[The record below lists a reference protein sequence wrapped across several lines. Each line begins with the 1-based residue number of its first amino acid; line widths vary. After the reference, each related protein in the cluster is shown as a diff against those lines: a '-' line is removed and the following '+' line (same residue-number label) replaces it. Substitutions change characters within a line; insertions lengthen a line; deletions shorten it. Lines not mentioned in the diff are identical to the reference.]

1 MSTEYHFVQTP
12 SEDHFCPV
20 CTDPLTVRRKCDHV
34 LVKCSFGC
42 GQQVRSGEM
51 KKHKTNSCVKRP
63 TTCEY
68 CGFHDKRDYVHAKHY
83 PICLQFPVDCPN
95 KCQVKDLKRGQLQ
108 VHKNECPL
116 QKIVCPFSTI
126 GCTIQLPRKEMPLH
140 MKEGV
145 EQHLLLMLQKMG
157 PPPEPSQ
164 PTLPQ
169 LSDNHIPQDLVK
181 VPPVEFTM
189 MDFLH
194 KKTANTDWDSP
205 PFYTHPQGYKMCLNL
220 EPNGCGTGKGTH
232 CMLPCVL
239 TVCCPHEGRTCTV
252 YSLYAALMKGEH
264 DDSLQWPFEGNIVVE
279 LLNWREDQQHVVQN
293 FAFSRENKINCIRVH
308 RIDTNIGDWFGN
320 HQFISHSSLSYNSGH
335 HQH

>member
-1 MSTEYHFVQTP
+1 
-12 SEDHFCPV
+12 
-20 CTDPLTVRRKCDHV
+20 
-34 LVKCSFGC
+34 
-42 GQQVRSGEM
+42 
-51 KKHKTNSCVKRP
+51 
-63 TTCEY
+63 
-68 CGFHDKRDYVHAKHY
+68 
-83 PICLQFPVDCPN
+83 
-95 KCQVKDLKRGQLQ
+95 
-108 VHKNECPL
+108 
-116 QKIVCPFSTI
+116 
-126 GCTIQLPRKEMPLH
+126 

-169 LSDNHIPQDLVK
+169 LSDNHIPQHVFK

-232 CMLPCVL
+232 I
-239 TVCCPHEGRTCTV
+239 
-252 YSLYAALMKGEH
+252 SLYAALMKGEH

-279 LLNWREDQQHVVQN
+279 LLNWREDQQHIVQN
-293 FAFSRENKINCIRVH
+293 FAFSCAHN
-308 RIDTNIGDWFGN
+308 
-320 HQFISHSSLSYNSGH
+320 
-335 HQH
+335 